1 MDLGLPLSSSDGN
14 VTETHQFGLKVVV
27 KEEDIKEEEYG
38 HMIACPNEEEKPFA
52 ELHCKTETDIA
63 EPNVTNT
70 ETLQTT
76 TVKIEVK
83 KEEDEHDYQLEN
95 VSEHPH
101 VTQQKIHGLNDEL
114 NLQLRGRLHHCTV
127 CRKSFSALS
136 ELEKHQQT
144 HSVSVNEQQNSDDK
158 RRHECAQCGKAFLK
172 VSNLKTHILIHTG
185 TKPHKCIQCG
195 KAFAQIHNLKPTC

>member
-70 ETLQTT
+70 ESLQT

-83 KEEDEHDYQLEN
+83 KEDDEHDYLLES
-95 VSEHPH
+95 VSEYPDAA
-101 VTQQKIHGLNDEL
+101 QQKIHGQNDEL
-114 NLQLRGRLHHCTV
+114 NRQLKGRLHHCTV
-127 CRKSFSALS
+127 CRKSFTTLR
-136 ELEKHQQT
+136 ELKKHQQT
-144 HSVSVNEQQNSDDK
+144 HS
-158 RRHECAQCGKAFLK
+158 A
-172 VSNLKTHILIHTG
+172 
-185 TKPHKCIQCG
+185 
-195 KAFAQIHNLKPTC
+195 